1 MHANRA
7 HPSPDPL
14 SVFTD
19 PPPDETDEQRAVRET
34 REAEEKRVSDE
45 IDEGIRKDK
54 AAMKKEKEQVVK
66 VLLLGQSESGKS
78 TTLKN
83 LRLRY
88 ARQAWK
94 EELKSWRAVIQL
106 NLIHSVNTILE
117 ALQAELDSDP
127 SSSADID
134 NFDLDGDISPMST
147 SASARSPS
155 SSSPPPPKITE
166 KHRLLKLQLSPLRRV
181 ESELRRRLGAS
192 TSDDIDNVNGSSQ
205 PTYATPFDA
214 SSPLPSAHGSSGSGS
229 GFKRRRIGAGGGEVV
244 VRSWKHLLQAE
255 EWVSQT
261 RSSSRGRRESAQ
273 GGGGGGG
280 PSDPDAASEAI
291 ANSKADIKALWEDPV
306 VQAVLTQRKVKLAD
320 SAGFFLSQLGRIA
333 SRRYEPSD
341 DDVIRARL
349 RTFGVQE
356 YKLKIEGGIAGATNE
371 AGRDWYIYDVG
382 GSRTMRP
389 AWLPYFDDVH
399 AIIFLAPISCFDEQL
414 VEDRNINRL
423 EDSFVL
429 WKAICSSLQLSKTTL
444 ILFMNKCD
452 LLEKKIKS
460 GVSVKK
466 SLPSFGDRPN
476 DVASVTKYLRTKFKE
491 ISKQCSPPSRTLYI
505 FPTSVTDTQ
514 ATGITLQ
521 TVRDGILREH
531 LRHSNFV

>member
-1 MHANRA
+1 MHTNRV
-7 HPSPDPL
+7 PQSTPDPL
-14 SVFTD
+14 AVFTD
-19 PPPDETDEQRAVRET
+19 PPPNETDEQRVVREAK
-34 REAEEKRVSDE
+34 EAEEKRVSDE

-54 AAMKKEKEQVVK
+54 VAMKKEKELVVK

-83 LRLRY
+83 FRLRY

-94 EELKSWRAVIQL
+94 EERTSWRAVIQL

-117 ALQAELDSDP
+117 ALQAELESD
-127 SSSADID
+127 SSSSVDLD
-134 NFDLDGDISPMST
+134 NFDPDGYISAMST
-147 SASARSPS
+147 STSARSPS
-155 SSSPPPPKITE
+155 STPPPKVTE
-166 KHRLLKLQLSPLRRV
+166 KHRLLKLRLAPLRRV
-181 ESELRRRLGAS
+181 ESDLRRRLGAS

-214 SSPLPSAHGSSGSGS
+214 STTSYPPPPAHGSSR
-229 GFKRRRIGAGGGEVV
+229 RRRIGAGGGEVV

-255 EWVSQT
+255 ERVSQT
-261 RSSSRGRRESAQ
+261 PSSSRGRREKESEQ
-273 GGGGGGG
+273 GGRL
-280 PSDPDAASEAI
+280 SDPDAASEAI

-306 VQAVLTQRKVKLAD
+306 VQTVLTQRKVKLAD

-349 RTFGVQE
+349 RTLGVQE
-356 YKLKIEGGIAGATNE
+356 HKLKIEGGIAGATNE

-389 AWLPYFDDVH
+389 AWLPYFDDVN

-414 VEDRNINRL
+414 VEDRNVNRL
-423 EDSFVL
+423 EDSFGL
-429 WKAICSSLQLSKTTL
+429 WKAICSSPQLSQTTL

-476 DVASVTKYLRTKFKE
+476 DAASVTKYLKTKFKE
-491 ISKQCSPPSRTLYI
+491 ISQQCSPPSRTLYI